1 MAYYWIVTETITP
14 PAHCLSL
21 FLQSRELVSL
31 VDIRL
36 SKKEISCYLG
46 WCTVVKQITWTNKCF
61 LLSSIMTDLFKSAK
75 RKKVQKMTGEK
86 NN

>member
-36 SKKEISCYLG
+36 SKKEISCYL
-46 WCTVVKQITWTNKCF
+46 WVVHSGQTNNLNK
-61 LLSSIMTDLFKSAK
+61 
-75 RKKVQKMTGEK
+75 
-86 NN
+86 